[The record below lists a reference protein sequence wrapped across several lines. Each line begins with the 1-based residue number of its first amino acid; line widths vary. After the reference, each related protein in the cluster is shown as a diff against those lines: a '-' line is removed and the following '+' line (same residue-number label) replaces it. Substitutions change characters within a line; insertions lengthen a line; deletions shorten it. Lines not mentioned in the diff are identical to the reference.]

1 LLFLLLGIYL
11 ITTGSAVCTGIKAN
25 DGTAYDLTGLPT
37 ITGVDPAD
45 NFKWTYST
53 NLCSPLPMACDVCA
67 MDAGYCQVSPSRQ
80 TIFCVGS
87 SSAPPIAIAGLDGG
101 KGVVATFT
109 SPPDKG
115 GTVRKGTVTVNCDAA
130 AAQPQNIKIH
140 NPDNPTGYYI
150 SFDHVL
156 GCGNGGGGALSGG
169 SIFLILVFAGIAAY
183 FLAGVIFLGAVKG
196 QRGKEM
202 IPNLGFWTMVPGLIQ
217 DGATF
222 SIKKI
227 KGLAGKE

>member
-1 LLFLLLGIYL
+1 VYLSYNHSQRGCAGIR
-11 ITTGSAVCTGIKAN
+11 AN
-25 DGTAYDLTGLPT
+25 DGSVYDLTGLPT
-37 ITGVDPAD
+37 ITGVDPND
-45 NFKWTYST
+45 NFKWSYSV
-53 NLCSPLPMACDVCA
+53 NLCSPLPIACDVCL

-87 SSAPPIAIAGLDGG
+87 ASQPPISFAGLDGG

-109 SPPDKG
+109 SPADKG
-115 GTVRKGTVTVNCDAA
+115 GTVRKGLVTVNCNSEAS
-130 AAQPQNIKIH
+130 QPQNIKIH
-140 NPDNPTGYYI
+140 NPNDPTGYTI
-150 SFDHVL
+150 SFDHAL
-156 GCGNGGGGALSGG
+156 GCGTGGGGALSGG
-169 SIFLILVFAGIAAY
+169 SIFLILLFAGLAGY

-202 IPNLGFWTMVPGLIQ
+202 IPNLGFWTLVPGLIQ

-227 KGLAGKE
+227 KGMVGKE